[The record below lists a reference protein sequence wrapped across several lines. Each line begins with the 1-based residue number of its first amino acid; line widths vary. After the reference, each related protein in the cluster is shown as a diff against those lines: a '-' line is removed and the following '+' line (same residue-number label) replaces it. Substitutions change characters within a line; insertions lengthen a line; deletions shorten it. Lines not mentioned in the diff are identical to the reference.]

1 MSHTHELRV
10 HRRTHHLRQDDLAHL
25 IGVSPSMI
33 LRIEK
38 GARAQQS
45 DIEAMIGLEVVFGKS
60 PATLFS
66 KLFTDVEEAV
76 MRRAA
81 ELEAVWR
88 TLDDPKSKAKV
99 ALLQDMAGRAEPD
112 RTAP

>member
-1 MSHTHELRV
+1 M

-25 IGVSPSMI
+25 IGVSPTMI

-45 DIEAMIGLEVVFGKS
+45 DVEAMLGLEVVFGKS
-60 PATLFS
+60 PSQLFS
-66 KLFTDVEEAV
+66 KLYADVEEAV

-81 ELEAVWR
+81 ELEGVWR
-88 TLDDPKSKAKV
+88 TLDDPKSKAKI
-99 ALLQDMAGRAEPD
+99 ALLQSMAGRAQPSQSQ
-112 RTAP
+112 P